1 MNSNN
6 FGICQGRL
14 TMPPNGELQWFPEQ
28 KWINEFKI
36 AKNLG
41 YDFIELLVEREHNQ
55 RNPIWTQKGI
65 DEIKSYSR
73 KYSLNLYSICLVH
86 NKSLNIFWI

>member
-1 MNSNN
+1 MVKRMIPYNL
-6 FGICQGRL
+6 GICQGRL

-55 RNPIWTQKGI
+55 R
-65 DEIKSYSR
+65 EIQYGPK
-73 KYSLNLYSICLVH
+73 KVLMKLKVILE
-86 NKSLNIFWI
+86 NIP